1 MKKAV
6 FIFVSFLLIVI
17 VIFNIDFP
25 LSENNLSGKY
35 INTNFNNPICCVE
48 APHVSDTLTLK
59 DDGTF
64 TSKFY
69 GNGEFNIQNGLNPEI
84 EWTYVEFGKKAIY
97 KTSFS
102 NKIFKKQRI
111 ILNADLNHYYEKIE

>member
-6 FIFVSFLLIVI
+6 LTFGGFLLIVI
-17 VIFNIDFP
+17 VIFNTDFP
-25 LSENNLSGKY
+25 LSKNNLSGKY

-48 APHVSDTLTLK
+48 APHDSDTLILK

-69 GNGEFNIQNGLNPEI
+69 GNGEFNIRNGLNPEI

-97 KTSFS
+97 KTYFT
-102 NKIFKKQRI
+102 NKIFEKPKI
-111 ILNADLNHYYEKIE
+111 ILNADMDHYYEKID